1 MSWRRVGGQ
10 HDNECPSLMVA
21 YLESKQVSVTGP
33 ITLEAVL
40 SFEETGFT

>member
-1 MSWRRVGGQ
+1 MSWKQEGGQ
-10 HDNECPSLMVA
+10 HANECPSLMVT